1 MAASDISRQIEEAH
15 EEKRLY
21 VKELKSLNE
30 WITNLQKKKNAGES
44 LTDDEKADMTEWK
57 AKEIRVRQSSDLL
70 TQRLREL
77 AADAKELLHEQQLR
91 ARQEHGKITVT

>member
-1 MAASDISRQIEEAH
+1 MAASDISRQIEET
-15 EEKRLY
+15 EKAFLLS
-21 VKELKSLNE
+21 VKELTSLNE

-57 AKEIRVRQSSDLL
+57 VERIRVRQSSDLL

>member
-1 MAASDISRQIEEAH
+1 MAASDISRQIEET
-15 EEKRLY
+15 EKAFLQREA
-21 VKELKSLNE
+21 ELTSLNE
-30 WITNLQKKKNAGES
+30 RIERLQQKRDGGKA

-57 AKEIRVRQSSDLL
+57 VERIRVRQSSDLL

>member
-1 MAASDISRQIEEAH
+1 MAASDISRQIEEAE

-21 VKELKSLNE
+21 VKELTYLNE
-30 WITNLQKKKNAGES
+30 WIERLQQKRDGGKA
-44 LTDDEKADMTEWK
+44 LTDDEKADMTKWE

-70 TQRLREL
+70 TQPLREL